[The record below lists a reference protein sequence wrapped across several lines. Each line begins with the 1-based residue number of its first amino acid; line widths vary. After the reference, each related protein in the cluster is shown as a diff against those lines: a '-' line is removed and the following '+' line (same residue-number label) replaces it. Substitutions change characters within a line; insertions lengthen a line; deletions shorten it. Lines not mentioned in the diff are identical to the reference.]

1 MMLIYFKIVQ
11 QRLIKAFLICTA
23 IFSIALGV
31 MLVLLAVSKNDF
43 EEFLSVEALAYSV
56 VVAAVISIFILLL
69 GFFSEFNEFR
79 MQQNLLNKIP
89 LASIGFV
96 KIQLLK
102 NSLWKLYKEAYA
114 VYVGNFYVIADFYA
128 KGKISFAILS
138 SRNLNLQI
146 QLPNKYRE
154 IEVFPESSGITMVI
168 PVDSFWTPSA
178 SAINELL
185 GSLTFTMEQQ
195 GYQPAGDL
203 KLYERKIKKELLAK
217 ALWSGAG

>member
-1 MMLIYFKIVQ
+1 MLNYFKIVQ
-11 QRLIKAFLICTA
+11 SRLVKAFLICTA

-43 EEFLSVEALAYSV
+43 EEFLSMEALAYSV
-56 VVAAVISIFILLL
+56 VVAAVISIFIVLLA
-69 GFFSEFNEFR
+69 FFTEFNEFR
-79 MQQNLLNKIP
+79 MQQNLLSKIP

-102 NSLWKLYKEAYA
+102 NSLWKLHKEAYA
-114 VYVGNFYVIADFYA
+114 AYIGNFYVIVDFYA
-128 KGKISFAILS
+128 KGKVSFAILS
-138 SRNLNLQI
+138 SRDLNLQI

-168 PVDSFWTPSA
+168 PVDSFWTPSV

-185 GSLTFTMEQQ
+185 VSLTFTMDQQ
-195 GYQPAGDL
+195 GYQPARDL
-203 KLYERKIKKELLAK
+203 KLYEKKLKKDLLAK
-217 ALWSGAG
+217 ALSGSVG

>member
-1 MMLIYFKIVQ
+1 MLNYFKIVQ
-11 QRLIKAFLICTA
+11 SRLVKAFLICTA
-23 IFSIALGV
+23 IFSIALDA
-31 MLVLLAVSKNDF
+31 MLVLLAVSKSNF

-69 GFFSEFNEFR
+69 AFFTELNEFR
-79 MQQNLLNKIP
+79 MQQKLLSKIP

-96 KIQLLK
+96 KVHLLK

-114 VYVGNFYVIADFYA
+114 VYVGNFFVIADFYA

-138 SRNLNLQI
+138 SENLNLQI

-154 IEVFPESSGITMVI
+154 IGVFPESSGITLVI

-178 SAINELL
+178 TAISELL
-185 GSLTFTMEQQ
+185 IAVTLTMEQQ
-195 GYQPAGDL
+195 GFQPARDL
-203 KLYERKIKKELLAK
+203 KLYEKKLKKELLAK
-217 ALWSGAG
+217 ALSGGVG